1 MASLTVRDIS
11 SSVLSTLRAR
21 AVSSHRSLNGEILYI
36 LDWAAAHG
44 THYLPSS
51 TDAVAPEVKR
61 QKDLV
66 ESLIGTSEDSRSTK
80 EIADEIYAARTQG
93 REVSL

>member
-44 THYLPSS
+44 TPCLSS
-51 TDAVAPEVKR
+51 LSGGVDPEVKR

-66 ESLIGTSEDSRSTK
+66 ESLIGSSTDSRSTR
-80 EIADEIYAARTQG
+80 EMADEIYAARTQG